1 MQNKKHWEKIFESKE
16 DVQKSWYQ
24 DFPVTSIQFFKELN
38 IPKSAAIIDV
48 GGGDSRLVDAL
59 LEEGYTNITVLDI
72 SAIALKKAKTRLGSK
87 VEKVKWIEADVLDF
101 SPSEKYDFWHDRAVF
116 HFVIDEKDIEKY
128 KRVMYNSV
136 EQKGHVVIA
145 TFSPA
150 APESCS
156 GLLVKRY
163 SEQELVKTVSPFLRK
178 LKCKYEDHI
187 TPFNT
192 LQSFTFC
199 SFLRCP

>member
-72 SAIALKKAKTRLGSK
+72 SAIAFDGVFGSNAMETAANPLKTLSQLTPPLVDLIMPRSSVFGPLG
-87 VEKVKWIEADVLDF
+87 
-101 SPSEKYDFWHDRAVF
+101 
-116 HFVIDEKDIEKY
+116 
-128 KRVMYNSV
+128 
-136 EQKGHVVIA
+136 
-145 TFSPA
+145 
-150 APESCS
+150 
-156 GLLVKRY
+156 
-163 SEQELVKTVSPFLRK
+163 
-178 LKCKYEDHI
+178 
-187 TPFNT
+187 
-192 LQSFTFC
+192 
-199 SFLRCP
+199 